1 MRVLPINVF
10 KNKINPKNFFSSSIL
25 ALSILSASSINS
37 CSKLNKPIIQDKFE
51 KEDSTKVEEPNIEF
65 VIDTTYNVIEHEITI

>member
-10 KNKINPKNFFSSSIL
+10 KNKINPKKIFSSSIL